1 MIEQIREEILAK
13 IKWLEWNNHPR
24 SLELI
29 EWLKQLL
36 KLMEEKSAPIQK
48 EIKVELPEEEV
59 KEEKKSAPKRKITFK
74 KK

>member
-36 KLMEEKSAPIQK
+36 TLMEEKSAPIQK

>member
-1 MIEQIREEILAK
+1 
-13 IKWLEWNNHPR
+13 
-24 SLELI
+24 
-29 EWLKQLL
+29 
-36 KLMEEKSAPIQK
+36 MEEKSAPIQK

>member
-36 KLMEEKSAPIQK
+36 KLMEEKPTPIQK
-48 EIKVELPEEEV
+48 EIKVELPEEV

>member
-1 MIEQIREEILAK
+1 MIEHIKEEILAK

-36 KLMEEKSAPIQK
+36 TLMEEKPAPIQK

>member
-1 MIEQIREEILAK
+1 MIEHIKEEILAK

-36 KLMEEKSAPIQK
+36 KLMEEKPTPIQK
-48 EIKVELPEEEV
+48 EIKVELPEEV

>member
-36 KLMEEKSAPIQK
+36 TLMEEKPAPIQK
-48 EIKVELPEEEV
+48 EIKVELSEEEV